1 MPQLYKK
8 GKIIKQETIHN
19 PALKMIQRLAKLN
32 YRDTGSLSN
41 ATDEERKQIIALS
54 MYYQIGKFDSSNQF
68 IRTYRDKRIIN
79 LVKQYTIEEI
89 HKMNALTNIYIH
101 IHILYIYIYIY
112 THAIEQQMEQNKI
125 IRNKPATHNN
135 NGYNNTTRQTTT
147 RLCLFYL
154 LI

>member
-112 THAIEQQMEQNKI
+112 ILMQ
-125 IRNKPATHNN
+125 
-135 NGYNNTTRQTTT
+135 
-147 RLCLFYL
+147 
-154 LI
+154 